1 VTGRGPVR
9 STYDKARR
17 RRAYRSL
24 ARLVRARPPE
34 SELLP
39 LEEVSRRLRAFEQHY
54 VGIRPIEV
62 AKIVGTVDRTGE
74 FDRDFL
80 PRGRNVEDRWRRV
93 EEAFP
98 EGAFPP
104 IQVYQVGEAYFVMDG
119 HHRVAI
125 ARQTGMLTIDAEITE
140 LRSRWKLPADADL
153 GRIIHAEQ
161 ERIFMEES
169 GLERARPEA
178 RVEFT
183 RPQGYVQLLDN
194 VKVHGYHLVQER
206 GEVLPPEAIAGD
218 WYDRVY
224 RAAVEAIRREGLFE
238 LYPRATEGDLFLW
251 VYQRLLELFP
261 ECGGVGYEDAIRAGK
276 GESAPHGRI
285 RRVAKKLSG
294 QGFPPA
300 SR

>member
-62 AKIVGTVDRTGE
+62 DKIVGTVDRTGE

-80 PRGRNVEDRWRRV
+80 PRGRYVEDRWRRV

-125 ARQTGMLTIDAEITE
+125 ARQTGMLSIDAEITE

-206 GEVLPPEAIAGD
+206 GEVLPPDEIAGD

-224 RAAVEAIRREGLFE
+224 RPAVEAIRREGLFE

-251 VYQRLLELFP
+251 VYQRLLDLFP

-276 GESAPHGRI
+276 GDGAPQGRI
-285 RRVAKKLSG
+285 RRAAQKLRG
-294 QGFPPA
+294 QTFPPA
-300 SR
+300 SP

>member
-1 VTGRGPVR
+1 MMGRGAGR

-17 RRAYRSL
+17 RKAYRSL
-24 ARLVRARPPE
+24 ARLIRGRRRE

-39 LEEVSRRLRAFEQHY
+39 LDEVSRRLRAFEQSY
-54 VGIRPIEV
+54 VGFRPIEV
-62 AKIVGTVDRTGE
+62 AKIVGTVDRLGE
-74 FDRDFL
+74 FDREFL
-80 PRGRNVEDRWRRV
+80 PRRPMEDRWRRV

-98 EGAFPP
+98 EGDFPP
-104 IQVYQVGEAYFVMDG
+104 IQVYQVGEAYFVVDG

-125 ARQTGMLTIDAEITE
+125 ARQRRMSNIDAEVTE

-183 RPQGYVQLLDN
+183 RAHGYIQLLEN

-206 GEVLPPEAIAGD
+206 GEVLAPEEIAGD
-218 WYDRVY
+218 WFDRVY
-224 RAAVEAIRREGLFE
+224 RPTVEAIRREGLFE

-261 ECGGVGYEDAIRAGK
+261 ERGGMGYEEAIRAGK
-276 GESAPHGRI
+276 GATAPAGRV
-285 RRVAKKLSG
+285 RRVAKRLKG
-294 QGFPPA
+294 HGPV
-300 SR
+300 RG

>member
-1 VTGRGPVR
+1 
-9 STYDKARR
+9 
-17 RRAYRSL
+17 
-24 ARLVRARPPE
+24 
-34 SELLP
+34 
-39 LEEVSRRLRAFEQHY
+39 VSRRLRAFDQHY

-62 AKIVGTVDRTGE
+62 AKIVGTVDRVGD

-80 PRGRNVEDRWRRV
+80 PRRRGGEDRWRRV

-98 EGAFPP
+98 DGAFPP
-104 IQVYQVGEAYFVMDG
+104 IQVYQVGEAYFVVDG

-125 ARQTGMLTIDAEITE
+125 ARQQRISSIDAEVTE

-161 ERIFMEES
+161 ERIFLEES

-183 RPQGYVQLLDN
+183 RAQGYIQLLEN
-194 VKVHGYHLVQER
+194 VKVHGYHLMQEL
-206 GEVLPPEAIAGD
+206 GEVLPPEEIAAD
-218 WYDRVY
+218 WFDRVY
-224 RAAVEAIRREGLFE
+224 RPTVEAIRREGLFD

-251 VYQRLLELFP
+251 VYQRLLDLFP
-261 ECGGVGYEDAIRAGK
+261 ERGGMGYEEAIRAGK
-276 GESAPHGRI
+276 QETGAPPGGRV
-285 RRVAKKLSG
+285 RRTAKRLRG
-294 QGFPPA
+294 QRPRPT